1 MPTKKSGGAASRAP
15 TATPAKA
22 RSGPARAAKTKAAPA
37 PTERGAV
44 TRALD
49 HLADAAG
56 RGFLQPGF
64 AYAPEQD
71 LLFALGWPHLR
82 WLRDD
87 HPDDVA
93 PTEATLMR
101 ISSEHGWY
109 GLVWPRG
116 LATRFVR
123 GYARSSVNACNLNP
137 THALPVLADA
147 TPIRASEGP
156 RLLAQLFGNRRYR
169 GGAPAEH
176 FVFLL
181 EAMHGPDLVLGWALT
196 AFEQAAAATEPLDR
210 DEEACT
216 LATTMGLLMLRVPPA
231 AAAAARARIEALL
244 ATAPTQPL
252 REHLRAAI
260 GGAPGA
266 QAMGLQPSFYLNV
279 TDDPAAVAAAAK
291 VGKHITSG
299 RLIFLGGADVVR
311 AILPHWRRVE
321 SEHET
326 VALARWLAEVQ
337 LPEAIELLATLAVG
351 SRARGAATALLAT
364 RAAYARPVLERAAK
378 GPSGDTYQ
386 KALALLA
393 RAGA

>member
-1 MPTKKSGGAASRAP
+1 MPTKKSGGVGASRAP
-15 TATPAKA
+15 RPVKA
-22 RSGPARAAKTKAAPA
+22 RAGAARTAKVKAEPSPAALD
-37 PTERGAV
+37 AV

-49 HLADAAG
+49 HRDDAAG
-56 RGFLQPGF
+56 RAFLQPGF
-64 AYAPEQD
+64 AYTPEQD

-87 HPDDVA
+87 HPDDVE

-101 ISSEHGWY
+101 ISSENGWY

-147 TPIRASEGP
+147 TPIRAGEGP
-156 RLLAQLFGNRRYR
+156 RLMAQLFGNRRYR
-169 GGAPAEH
+169 GGAPTEH

-181 EAMHGPDLVLGWALT
+181 EAMHGTEQVLSWALT
-196 AFEQAAAATEPLDR
+196 AFEQATTATEPLDR

-231 AAAAARARIEALL
+231 AAAAARVRIEALL
-244 ATAPTQPL
+244 ETAPTEPL

-260 GGAPGA
+260 GGAAGA
-266 QAMGLQPSFYLNV
+266 QALGLQPSFYLNV

-351 SRARGAATALLAT
+351 SRARAAATALLAT
-364 RAAYARPVLERAAK
+364 RVAYARPILEQAAK

-393 RAGA
+393 RAGG